1 MLELSPY
8 DEDSNIKFS
17 LTDLIFTKNTK
28 IIDKL
33 KHWSLILFQES
44 IVVNRLKPSLNHG
57 TKASKD
63 LLIFN

>member
-8 DEDSNIKFS
+8 DEDNNIRCS
-17 LTDLIFTKNTK
+17 LTDLIFTNTK
-28 IIDKL
+28 IIGKS

-44 IVVNRLKPSLNHG
+44 IARNRLKPSLNHG